1 MTSAAELSHQEKLRR
16 IPFFSGLPAAMIED
30 LARQLRLERYRNGE
44 VVFSEGSPGDSLY
57 FIETGQVK
65 VSIGSG
71 RDERII
77 NYLGPGNFF
86 GEMAVL
92 LNQRRTATVTV
103 VIDADL
109 WVLRKADLNALLDR
123 YPTAAL
129 QIIEELSRR
138 LTESIRRPL
147 RPNTWKRVAVLGDEP
162 WELAG
167 ALMDLTGECVALLDL
182 SGADLAQHV
191 KYLPVELPVVSVS
204 PQASA
209 QTVAERMGV
218 LAAAHDRVLVVL
230 PHVGCE
236 AAAKA
241 VQLCEIVILIET
253 PPNDWITLL
262 AAPKI
267 WYITQ
272 DRQDIE
278 RAARRLAQRVV
289 GLALSSG
296 GARGIAHVGVLK
308 VLEREHIPI
317 DMLAGTSAGALFGAL
332 YAIGRSIEEIEEFA
346 LNFHKNLK
354 VWKLLDLSL
363 LPRTGIIRG
372 KRFLEYLDNIYQQA
386 IFEQLNLPFYVVAA
400 DVVTGEEI
408 IFDTGSV
415 AEAVRASTSMVGL
428 LMPHEVD
435 HRYLIDGGAV
445 NPLPASVLADR
456 GADVIL
462 ASRAVPTME
471 EEKEYRHGARYSGGL
486 DVMALFSNFQ
496 SIMEREI
503 IKNRLGS
510 VDVMIA
516 PRVEAYRPTDYR
528 QAAALIRLGEEAAE
542 RALPEIRKQLAP
554 DIR

>member
-1 MTSAAELSHQEKLRR
+1 MTSAAALSHQEKLRR
-16 IPFFSGLPAAMIED
+16 IPFFGGLPEALIEE
-30 LARQLRLERYRNGE
+30 LAGQLRLERYRHGE
-44 VVFSEGSPGDSLY
+44 VVFAEGSPGDSLY
-57 FIETGQVK
+57 FIESGQVK
-65 VSIGSG
+65 VSLGSG
-71 RDERII
+71 HNERII

-92 LNQRRTATVTV
+92 LNQRRTASVTI

-109 WVLRKADLNALLDR
+109 WVLRKADLNSLLDR
-123 YPTAAL
+123 YPAAAL
-129 QIIEELSRR
+129 QFVEELSRR
-138 LTESIRRPL
+138 LTDSIKRPVK
-147 RPNTWKRVAVLGDEP
+147 PATWNRVAVLGDEP
-162 WELAG
+162 WELAA
-167 ALMDLTGECVALLDL
+167 ALIALTGEQVALLDL

-191 KYLPVELPVVSVS
+191 KYLPVTLPVESMS

-209 QTVAERMGV
+209 PAVAERMGV
-218 LAAAHDRVLVVL
+218 LANTHDRLLVVL
-230 PHVGCE
+230 PHLACE

-253 PPNDWITLL
+253 PPSDWITVL
-262 AAPKI
+262 AAAKI

-278 RAARRLAQRVV
+278 RAARRLASRVV

-296 GARGIAHVGVLK
+296 GARGIAHIGVLK
-308 VLEREHIPI
+308 VLEREHIPV

-332 YAIGRSIEEIEEFA
+332 YAAGRPVDSIVEFA
-346 LNFHKNLK
+346 LNFHKHLK

-372 KRFLEYLDNIYQQA
+372 QRFLSYLEDVYQKT
-386 IFEQLNLPFYVVAA
+386 IFEQLNIPFYVVAA
-400 DVVTGEEI
+400 DVMTGEEI
-408 IFDTGSV
+408 VFDSGSV

-428 LMPHEVD
+428 LSPHQVD

-456 GADVIL
+456 GADVII

-471 EEKEYRHGARYSGGL
+471 EEKEYRHRARDNGGL
-486 DVMALFSNFQ
+486 DVLALFGNFQ

-503 IKNRLGS
+503 IQNRLGS

-542 RALPEIRKQLAP
+542 RALPEIRKRLAP
-554 DIR
+554 QAR

>member
-1 MTSAAELSHQEKLRR
+1 MKSAAELSHQEKLRR
-16 IPFFSGLPAAMIED
+16 IPFFGGLPAEMIEE
-30 LARQLRLERYRNGE
+30 LAGRLQLERYRNGE
-44 VVFSEGSPGDSLY
+44 VVFTEGSPGDSLY
-57 FIETGQVK
+57 FIESGQVK
-65 VSIGSG
+65 VSLGSG

-109 WVLRKADLNALLDR
+109 WVLRKADLSSLLDR
-123 YPTAAL
+123 YPTAAI
-129 QIIEELSRR
+129 QFIEELSRR
-138 LTESIRRPL
+138 LTDSIRRPVKH
-147 RPNTWKRVAVLGDEP
+147 NTWKRVAVLGDEP

-167 ALMDLTGECVALLDL
+167 ALMGLTGERVALLDL

-191 KYLPVELPVVSVS
+191 KYLPVTLPIESMS

-209 QTVAERMGV
+209 QHVAERMGV
-218 LAAAHDRVLVVL
+218 LADAHDRVLVVL
-230 PHVGCE
+230 PHLGCE
-236 AAAKA
+236 ASAKA
-241 VQLCEIVILIET
+241 VQLCEVVILIET

-262 AAPKI
+262 AAARL

-278 RAARRLAQRVV
+278 RAARRLARRVV

-308 VLEREHIPI
+308 VLERERIPV

-332 YAIGRSIEEIEEFA
+332 YAAGRSLDDIVEFA
-346 LNFHKNLK
+346 LSFHKMLK

-372 KRFLEYLDNIYQQA
+372 RRFLAYLEDVYHKT
-386 IFEQLNLPFYVVAA
+386 IFEQLNIPFYVVAT
-400 DVVTGEEI
+400 DVMTGEEI
-408 IFDTGSV
+408 VFDTGSV

-428 LMPHEVD
+428 LTPHQVD
-435 HRYLIDGGAV
+435 HRHLIDGGAV

-456 GADVIL
+456 GADVII

-471 EEKEYRHGARYSGGL
+471 EEREYRHGANDSSGL

-503 IKNRLGS
+503 IQNRLGC

-516 PRVEAYRPTDYR
+516 PRVEAYRPSDYR

-542 RALPEIRKQLAP
+542 RALPDIRRHLAP
-554 DIR
+554 EAK